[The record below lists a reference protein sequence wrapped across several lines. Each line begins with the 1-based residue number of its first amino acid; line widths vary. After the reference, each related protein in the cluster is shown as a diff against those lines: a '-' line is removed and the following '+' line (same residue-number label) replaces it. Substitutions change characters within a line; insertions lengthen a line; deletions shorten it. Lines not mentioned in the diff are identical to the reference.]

1 MTSEVDDA
9 APWSISSAVTCILEH
24 VGEDPAREGL
34 RETPDRVQKAWRFW
48 TSGYDRDPA
57 SVLKV
62 FEDAQYDE
70 MVFQADIP
78 VWSTCE
84 HHMAPFFGVAHIGY
98 IANGKVVGL
107 SKLYRLVEIFGRRLQ
122 VQERLT
128 QQIATAIEEHL
139 KPAGVGVALR
149 CRHVCMESRGIK
161 VTGTIT
167 STQVLKGGIHHV
179 ASARAEF
186 LQLVSTADV
195 GRRV

>member
-1 MTSEVDDA
+1 MAVEDDEH
-9 APWSISSAVTCILEH
+9 PRSIASAVRCVLEK
-24 VGEDPAREGL
+24 VGEDPEREGL
-34 RETPDRVQKAWRFW
+34 RDTPARVQKAWSYW
-48 TSGYDRDPA
+48 TSGYGVDPA

-78 VWSTCE
+78 VWSMCE

-128 QQIATAIEEHL
+128 QQIATALDEHL

-149 CRHVCMESRGIK
+149 CRHTCMESRGIK
-161 VTGTIT
+161 VAGTVT
-167 STQVLKGGIHHV
+167 STQVLKGGLKDN

>member
-1 MTSEVDDA
+1 MGFNEATVRTIIEG
-9 APWSISSAVTCILEH
+9 I
-24 VGEDPAREGL
+24 GEDPDREGL
-34 RETPDRVQKAWRFW
+34 QETPARVVKAWSDW
-48 TSGYDRDPA
+48 TAGYDVDPA

-62 FEDAQYDE
+62 FSDAQYDE

-78 VWSTCE
+78 VWSMCE

-98 IANGKVVGL
+98 IANGQVVGL

-128 QQIATAIEEHL
+128 QEIASALDENL
-139 KPAGVGVALR
+139 NPLGVGVALR
-149 CRHVCMESRGIK
+149 CRHTCMESRGIK
-161 VTGTIT
+161 VAGTIT
-167 STQVLKGGIHHV
+167 STQVLKGGIKSN